1 MNHLLITLLI
11 WKLTTLF
18 CCLKRNIETNIIGR
32 KILGNDAQIF
42 KNSVLRN
49 TLSHTGLPMWLTGKE
64 STCHCR
70 RCKRCGFD
78 PWVGKIPWR
87 RRWQPILVF
96 LPGESHRQRKLEQ
109 CSPWGCKESDM
120 TEHNTHTSYM
130 HDIECMILYIL
141 YRNYLTLL
149 SGTSFQVLL
158 RDVLQTCFHF
168 TLHNIKMLPQKP
180 KELHDMKSYCLYSD
194 MAKYCLHFWISPIV
208 TCGFLWEIVN

>member
-1 MNHLLITLLI
+1 MQEMWVRSMGWEDTLE
-11 WKLTTLF
+11 KEMTTHSGIPAW
-18 CCLKRNIETNIIGR
+18 RIPQTEETGAMQSMGLQRVRHDWAQHTHIIYAWYR
-32 KILGNDAQIF
+32 MYDTI
-42 KNSVLRN
+42 
-49 TLSHTGLPMWLTGKE
+49 
-64 STCHCR
+64 
-70 RCKRCGFD
+70 
-78 PWVGKIPWR
+78 
-87 RRWQPILVF
+87 
-96 LPGESHRQRKLEQ
+96 
-109 CSPWGCKESDM
+109 
-120 TEHNTHTSYM
+120 
-130 HDIECMILYIL
+130 YIL